1 MMSCP
6 YAASLVKEESV
17 EEKEN
22 RSTQH
27 GNTGTSV
34 AKNATSAAE
43 ALTLAKA
50 SCPAFQTSTGG
61 CPFKNVKGG
70 DEFRNVM
77 RSVPPSHYDTE
88 TSAPFRVALEHVHSV
103 SSVLHHAPPKDDDS
117 DRSNSFVLPGGC
129 PFKLYNQTSTEDDDS
144 KENVLFVDAIEHF
157 SLSAAMARLARDMD
171 RDEHGRPRSD
181 SIISSAGAENTT
193 STTLTAS
200 VVDEDEDT
208 TTKEPPSGS
217 MQEQQSLSTALKSG
231 TAISHAA
238 AENVH
243 FVRDFVRGKID
254 IRLYGQLVT
263 DLYFVYD
270 TMESLLNQCAPT
282 HFPSLH
288 YPIQLSRTEALME
301 DMDYFH
307 GDDWNMRQNNK
318 PSPATRDYMDRLE
331 WIAKTEPLL
340 LVSHAYTRYLGDL
353 SGGTVLARVARR
365 AMNLGS
371 EGGLSFY
378 SFDQIESAKQFKDMY
393 RQQLDGLNVSQPIVA
408 RLVAE
413 ANVAF
418 LLNMRLF
425 EELDVE
431 SGIPGST
438 VRPLAEALQYFDR
451 VAQQQKET
459 KNNSS
464 SPITATPHNISA
476 ASAECPF
483 GFKSG
488 SGVNPHD
495 VASSKKSPKKPM
507 VAVTEKPVVT
517 TATATTE
524 MKKKDEGRCPWPFVF
539 FHDPVQGM
547 QDFQTWVVIGLI
559 LCWIWNMYTSK

>member
-1 MMSCP
+1 MSCP

-22 RSTQH
+22 NFKQH
-27 GNTGTSV
+27 SHTGTSV
-34 AKNATSAAE
+34 STKNATSAAE

-103 SSVLHHAPPKDDDS
+103 SSVLHHAPPTDEDS
-117 DRSNSFVLPGGC
+117 VRSNSFVLPGGC
-129 PFKLYNQTSTEDDDS
+129 PFKLYYQTSAGDDDEDGS
-144 KENVLFVDAIEHF
+144 KENVLFVDAMEHF

-181 SIISSAGAENTT
+181 SMLSSAGTEPTT
-193 STTLTAS
+193 STALSSS
-200 VVDEDEDT
+200 VMREGDEDT

-217 MQEQQSLSTALKSG
+217 TQDSEQEQEQQTLSTALKSG
-231 TAISHAA
+231 TAESHAA

-282 HFPSLH
+282 HFPTLH
-288 YPIQLSRTEALME
+288 YPIQLSRTAALME

-307 GDDWNMRQNNK
+307 GDDWNVRQKNK

-438 VRPLAEALQYFDR
+438 VRPLAEALHYFDR
-451 VAQQQKET
+451 
-459 KNNSS
+459 
-464 SPITATPHNISA
+464 
-476 ASAECPF
+476 
-483 GFKSG
+483 
-488 SGVNPHD
+488 
-495 VASSKKSPKKPM
+495 
-507 VAVTEKPVVT
+507 
-517 TATATTE
+517 
-524 MKKKDEGRCPWPFVF
+524 
-539 FHDPVQGM
+539 
-547 QDFQTWVVIGLI
+547 
-559 LCWIWNMYTSK
+559 